1 MRVKALAAVAAAVAL
16 LIGFAYASRHADSP
30 VEVVTTAPTAIDFA
44 ATDLDG
50 SPFSGASLRGK
61 VVLLDFWAVWC
72 APCITAIP
80 KLNHLQAE
88 FADYDFEVVG
98 LAVHS
103 GTVEDVRQFAA
114 EHGMRY
120 RVVVGD
126 EELPYRYGVIGYPSY
141 FLIDRQGNQVRK
153 LVGALPDLEEKVI
166 AEIKALVA
174 SSGS

>member
-1 MRVKALAAVAAAVAL
+1 MRVKGLAVVAAVVAL
-16 LIGFAYASRHADSP
+16 LIGFAYTSRHADSP

-50 SPFSGASLRGK
+50 DPFSGASLRGK

-80 KLNHLQAE
+80 KLNHLQE
-88 FADYDFEVVG
+88 ELDDYDFEVVG
-98 LAVHS
+98 LAVYS

-114 EHGMRY
+114 ENGMRY

-126 EELPYRYGVIGYPSY
+126 DELPYRYGVIGYPSY

-153 LVGALPDLEEKVI
+153 LVGALPDLEEEII
-166 AEIKALVA
+166 AEVKALAAV
-174 SSGS
+174 SGS